1 MLRNASASAQVVYNQ
16 DHSDQQAITKGV
28 EMATKNRRAFVLS
41 LVMFLSG
48 PVACHNAGSRDIR
61 IGALLPLSGS
71 GANYGKSLQQGL
83 DLALEEI
90 NGSGGINGKPL
101 KIIYEDSQGDAKTG
115 ISGFNKL
122 VSFNGVPIVIA
133 SISSVVLAVAP
144 IADQQHIVL
153 VNSSA
158 MSPRICDEATN
169 YLFSFMVSGSDEAQF
184 MARTFAKK
192 HGNEPIAILY
202 SNNSSGVDTKD
213 RFVSDLNAS
222 GGRLAIA
229 EAYDL
234 GTSDFRTQLTKIKA
248 SRARFGYLLAFS
260 SAEFA
265 QILRQSQELGLSIQW
280 YSYSGFETKDTLS
293 LAGSSADGT
302 IYSYPS
308 YLGNDALMT
317 GFQTRFQFKYKSL
330 PDIYTATS
338 YDALK
343 ALAKAIGQNSDL
355 SPSTIRVGLKSSDYA
370 GLFGTT
376 EFGLHQCVTRQL
388 MWKTVKAGAFKTALD
403 QNGGQ

>member
-1 MLRNASASAQVVYNQ
+1 MPVPIRVIYNQ
-16 DHSDQQAITKGV
+16 DIFHHLAISKGV
-28 EMATKNRRAFVLS
+28 NMATKNRRVLLLTFLMLLTS
-41 LVMFLSG
+41 L
-48 PVACHNAGSRDIR
+48 VACHRRESREIR
-61 IGALLPLSGS
+61 IGALLPLSGG

-83 DLALEEI
+83 ELALEDI
-90 NGSGGINGKPL
+90 NGSGGINGKQL

-122 VSFNGVPIVIA
+122 VSVDNVPVVVA

-153 VNSSA
+153 INSSA
-158 MSPRICDEATN
+158 MSPKICDEATT

-184 MARTFAKK
+184 MARTFAKQ
-192 HGNEPIAILY
+192 HGNEPIAVLY
-202 SNNSSGVDTKD
+202 SNNSSGVDTKST
-213 RFVSDLNAS
+213 FISDLNVS

-248 SRARFGYLLAFS
+248 SRARYGYLLAFS
-260 SAEFA
+260 SSEFA
-265 QILRQSQELGLSIQW
+265 QILRQSKELGLSIQW
-280 YSYSGFETKDTLS
+280 YSYSGFETRDTLS
-293 LAGSSADGT
+293 LAGSSADGM

-308 YLGNDALMT
+308 YLGRDTAMAE
-317 GFQTRFQFKYKSL
+317 FQQRFRSKYNSV

-343 ALAKAIGQNSDL
+343 AIANAIARNNDL
-355 SPSTIRVGLKSSDYA
+355 SPDDIRASLKTSDYI
-370 GLFGTT
+370 GLFGRTS
-376 EFGLHQCVTRQL
+376 FGVHQCVARQL
-388 MWKTVKAGAFKTALD
+388 MWKNVKGGEFNTASD